1 MPSNRIFLGLVF
13 AWFIGVPLPIA
24 HAQDIK
30 SEVEENPNPKI
41 LEAPLEINPQDAE
54 QVLFK
59 TARPNPSQGPTP
71 VKFLVYV
78 LNISKVDDA
87 GQNFTANVF
96 LRLRW
101 KDPRLANPNGP
112 IRRVPLEKVWNPQV
126 LIANQ
131 LGRVAR
137 ALPEMVQVQPD
148 GTVIYIQRF
157 TGKFSQE
164 LMLANFPTD
173 THTFAI
179 QFVASGHRV
188 QELTFQPEHL
198 KNISGGAMA
207 EDVSLPDWKIL
218 SHEIRIEP
226 YTPLEGIHIAAFA
239 FQFVAER
246 HLGYY
251 LWQVVLPMVVVVVM
265 SWTPFWVGRQHINVR
280 IPVAASSIL
289 TLIAYRFIL
298 AHLLPKLP
306 YMTRLDYFTVGSTL
320 LVLLS
325 LIGVMVTAFFVVH
338 DKEQQAQKIDHWAR
352 GAFPAVFFLLLI
364 WFLVG

>member
-1 MPSNRIFLGLVF
+1 MLQIASNHPRFLCRRITNHRYKNQIYPILTLL
-13 AWFIGVPLPIA
+13 LPRISFFT
-24 HAQDIK
+24 IR
-30 SEVEENPNPKI
+30 
-41 LEAPLEINPQDAE
+41 PLEINPQDAE
-54 QVLFK
+54 QVIFK

-78 LNISKVDDA
+78 LNISKVDDS

-101 KDPRLANPNGP
+101 KDPRLENPNGP

-173 THTFAI
+173 THSFAI

-198 KNISGGAMA
+198 KNIRGGGNGRRYIFA
-207 EDVSLPDWKIL
+207 
-218 SHEIRIEP
+218 R
-226 YTPLEGIHIAAFA
+226 LE
-239 FQFVAER
+239 
-246 HLGYY
+246 
-251 LWQVVLPMVVVVVM
+251 
-265 SWTPFWVGRQHINVR
+265 N
-280 IPVAASSIL
+280 
-289 TLIAYRFIL
+289 FI
-298 AHLLPKLP
+298 
-306 YMTRLDYFTVGSTL
+306 V
-320 LVLLS
+320 
-325 LIGVMVTAFFVVH
+325 
-338 DKEQQAQKIDHWAR
+338 
-352 GAFPAVFFLLLI
+352 
-364 WFLVG
+364 